1 MARELNASAHAEIVR
16 NWDTYSGRERKK
28 ALVDLVRLCP
38 DLTARPLEHGRL
50 KIQEIN
56 GLRLTDTCWE
66 VNISGDVVDTEIDE
80 VVVNLLDTP
89 CHEWPLYMQ
98 AKARRK

>member
-1 MARELNASAHAEIVR
+1 MAQALKARAREEIVR
-16 NWDTYSGRERKK
+16 NWDGYSRRERDK
-28 ALVDLVRLCP
+28 ALRELVELCG
-38 DLTARPLEHGRL
+38 DLTTRPLEHGRL

-66 VNISGDVVDTEIDE
+66 VNRSGDVVDTEIDE

-89 CHEWPLYMQ
+89 HTEWPRYMQ
-98 AKARRK
+98 ARARRK